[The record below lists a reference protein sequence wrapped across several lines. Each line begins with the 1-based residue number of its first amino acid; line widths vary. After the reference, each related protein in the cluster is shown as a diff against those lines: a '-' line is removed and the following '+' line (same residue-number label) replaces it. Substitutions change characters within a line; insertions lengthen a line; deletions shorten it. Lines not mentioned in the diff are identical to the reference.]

1 MVWYSFNLE
10 SRFHRRFVEIHGTPS
25 LCTLLMIDGC
35 QALCAHLLWSK
46 ALISCKLIIY
56 TYIFFCFLD
65 TCIAMVYLYELISDV
80 NMVCK
85 DTCFFFETYMI
96 LESWH
101 FLQNKQLP
109 LGTQKFQLG
118 NSLGHRGAVE
128 TMEATSEGAKQCH
141 ADDLFF
147 GGRDVGCGCFL
158 RSGL

>member
-1 MVWYSFNLE
+1 
-10 SRFHRRFVEIHGTPS
+10 
-25 LCTLLMIDGC
+25 
-35 QALCAHLLWSK
+35 
-46 ALISCKLIIY
+46 
-56 TYIFFCFLD
+56 
-65 TCIAMVYLYELISDV
+65 MVYLYELISDV

-147 GGRDVGCGCFL
+147 WGEGCWLWLFFAVRSLILVKKELRKTVFL
-158 RSGL
+158 KNPHLELCIDDFCLWDASTQ